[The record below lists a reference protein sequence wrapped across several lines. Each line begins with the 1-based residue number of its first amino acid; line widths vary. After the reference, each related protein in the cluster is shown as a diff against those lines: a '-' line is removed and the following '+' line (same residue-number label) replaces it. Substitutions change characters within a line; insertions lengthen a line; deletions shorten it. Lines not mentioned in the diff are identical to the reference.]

1 MRPRPLSS
9 RELVLFWSHC
19 RRVGHDQRAW
29 LLREQVMLLTA
40 VSGLTVKQMTSLR
53 VRDVHVQR
61 RGVSWF
67 EVDGREFP
75 LREPYMRARMMS
87 WYRHCLIYGYEWWL
101 MTPRTSRPMD
111 RRPVSRLIR
120 RGVKLLF
127 GSERLHTFKLE
138 RMRKEC
144 SNSGYRNEVESALA
158 TMLSYVE
165 VSGNS
170 CGVWEDEIESAL
182 RSDSLRRRAFELGV
196 TSESCMNVSRIRSR
210 LRKLGLL
217 GMVDSRRDEFESYL
231 RIRDPDA
238 SDDWCMNK
246 FYEWV
251 CEELLG
257 DGYTKRVDGVDVG
270 SGSGSRADGVHS
282 GEGAGISSDA
292 GS

>member
-1 MRPRPLSS
+1 MRIRPLSS

-40 VSGLTVKQMTSLR
+40 VSGLTVNQLVSLR
-53 VRDVHVQR
+53 VEDVHVQR

-67 EVDGREFP
+67 DLGGKRYP

-87 WYRHCLIYGYEWWL
+87 WHRHCLVYGYDWWL
-101 MTPRTSRPMD
+101 MTPRTTRPLH
-111 RRPVSRLIR
+111 RRSVSRLVR
-120 RGVKLLF
+120 HGVKLLF
-127 GSERLHTFKLE
+127 GSERLATFSLA

-144 SNSGYRNEVESALA
+144 VNAGYRNEVESALS

-165 VSGNS
+165 VTGNS

-182 RSDSLRRRAFELGV
+182 RIDSVRRRAFELSV
-196 TSESCMNVSRIRSR
+196 TPELEMSVSRIRSR

-217 GMVDSRRDEFESYL
+217 GLVDSRRDQFEELL
-231 RIRDPDA
+231 RLRCVDA

-251 CEELLG
+251 CQELLG
-257 DGYTKRVDGVDVG
+257 DGYTKRVNRVDVECG
-270 SGSGSRADGVHS
+270 SGSGVDGVHS
-282 GEGAGISSDA
+282 IEGAGVSSDA